1 MPPRRRRP
9 PGPRWR
15 PPPLRQLLAALAL
28 ALLLALP
35 VALLL
40 RHGPGRLAPVAPGPA
55 SAPAIPTAGVG
66 PVPVRVLMPAPFA
79 DATAPLVR
87 AYNARQ
93 GAIQLEVSR
102 GPLDTEAVSDQAIGS
117 LLLGDTPYDLLL
129 MDVTWTARY
138 AAAGWL
144 APLEPLLGA
153 DALEPFLPAARAG
166 NAFDGHLWRLP
177 LMADMGLLYWRTDLM
192 ERPPRTPAELEAIS
206 TALQRSGRVR
216 WGYLWQGRQY
226 EGLSCVLLEAF
237 AAFGGHW
244 LDPADGRLALT
255 SPAAVRAVAW
265 LDHLVRA
272 GISPAAVAGWSE
284 NEALQSFA
292 AGEAAL
298 LRNWPYAW
306 ALLQQPGS
314 AVAGRVGVTTVV
326 GPPGAAAGSGTLGSW
341 GFALL
346 RGSAHPEAAADV
358 IRWFAG
364 PEVQRTLALGQG
376 YSPSLAAL
384 YAEPELQARQPLL
397 AVQRRALAA
406 AVARPIT
413 PLYAQLSDVLQRQV
427 NGLLSQGGDPGS
439 GAAAAAMARAQRG
452 SEAVLR
458 AAGAALP

>member
-1 MPPRRRRP
+1 M
-9 PGPRWR
+9 
-15 PPPLRQLLAALAL
+15 LAALLGLAL
-28 ALLLALP
+28 ALLAALLAGL
-35 VALLL
+35 ALLL
-40 RHGPGRLAPVAPGPA
+40 GPGGPA
-55 SAPAIPTAGVG
+55 GPAPAGSAPPGSPSPGA

-87 AYNARQ
+87 AYNAGQR
-93 GAIQLEVSR
+93 AIRIEVSR

-153 DALEPFLPAARAG
+153 DALAPLLPAARAG

-192 ERPPRTPAELEAIS
+192 DAPPRTPAELEAVAA
-206 TALQRSGRVR
+206 ALQRSGRVR

-226 EGLSCVLLEAF
+226 EGLSCVLVEAF
-237 AAFGGHW
+237 AAFGAHW
-244 LDPADGRLALT
+244 VDPADGRLALG
-255 SPAAVRAVAW
+255 SPAAQRALAW
-265 LDHLVRA
+265 LDHLVRS
-272 GISPAAVAGWSE
+272 GVSPTAVVGWSE

-326 GPPGAAAGSGTLGSW
+326 AAPGAAEGSGTLGSW

-346 RGSAHPEAAADV
+346 RGSPHPEAAAEA
-358 IRWFAG
+358 IRWFTGAA
-364 PEVQRTLALGQG
+364 VQRQLALRHG
-376 YSPSLAAL
+376 YAPSLASV
-384 YAEPELQARQPLL
+384 YDEPDLQARQPLL

-406 AVARPIT
+406 AVARPVT

-427 NGLLSQGGDPGS
+427 NGLLSERRDPGP
-439 GAAAAAMARAQRG
+439 GAAAAALERARRG

-458 AAGAALP
+458 AAGAGVQTGTAGAP